1 MKLFEQFRGRTR
13 GAAAPDPGS
22 PHLFR
27 SMNDPGIG
35 AAVSGVGASG
45 GEGGQAL
52 GLNAMITGNFVR
64 EQRCGVPGCGRN
76 RDDAIHFPEG

>member
-1 MKLFEQFRGRTR
+1 MKLFERFRGRQR

-22 PHLFR
+22 PHVFR
-27 SMNDPGIG
+27 PTNDPGMG
-35 AAVSGVGASG
+35 AAAAGSG
-45 GEGGQAL
+45 GTIGGQAL
-52 GLNAMITGNFVR
+52 AMDAVVTGNIVR